1 MNKKQKK
8 NLTRIIIAGILFI
21 ILEFI
26 ELDNKYLS
34 LFSYSIPYLIVGYDI
49 IIKAIKGIINREI
62 FDENFL
68 MFIATIGA
76 IGLGEYEEGVAVM
89 LFYQI
94 GEWFQSY
101 AIGKSRKN
109 IAALMDIRPEKAF
122 KEVDNDLL
130 EVDPSDVN
138 IGDVLVVK
146 VGEKIPIDGIV
157 IYGESTLNT
166 SALTGETKPKD
177 IKINDDVISGCINM
191 TSVIKIKTT
200 KTFEDS
206 TVSKVLDLIEN
217 ATSNKSKSE
226 DFISKFAKYYT
237 PIVCYCALGL
247 AIIPPLFIRFVL
259 NSNVLWSIWM
269 IRAFTFLV
277 ISCPC
282 ALVISIP
289 LTFFAGIGGASKA
302 GILIKGSNYL
312 ESLSKTKYIAFDKTG
327 TMTLGIFEVTTIHNN
342 NLTENELLEYAAYA
356 ETYTTHPIGKSII
369 KEYGKE
375 INKDRIQSIKEIS
388 GQGILAIID
397 NQKVIV
403 GNDRLMNENNIK
415 TIPCDDIGT
424 IVHIAINGEY
434 KGHIHIGD
442 KIKDTSKQAIQE
454 LKNLNMKQVVMLT
467 GDDYNV
473 ANEVSKSIGLDTTYS
488 NLLPHD
494 KVTKLKELLK
504 SKDKNDTLA
513 FVGDGINDAPVIA
526 LADVGIAMGALGSDA
541 AIEAADIVLMDDDPL
556 KVPKAIR
563 IAKKCMRI
571 VYENIYFAI
580 AVKVISLILG
590 AIGYAPMWLAIF
602 ADVGVMIIA
611 VINAIRALGVKSL

>member
-8 NLTRIIIAGILFI
+8 NLIRIIIAGIMFV

-26 ELDNKYLS
+26 EIDNKYLS
-34 LFSYSIPYLIVGYDI
+34 LCLYAIPYLIVGYDI

-68 MFIATIGA
+68 MVVATIGA

-109 IAALMDIRPEKAF
+109 IAALMDIRPEYAY
-122 KEVDNDLL
+122 KEENN
-130 EVDPSDVN
+130 EIMEIDPSEVN
-138 IGDVLVVK
+138 IGDILVVK
-146 VGEKIPIDGIV
+146 VGEKVPVDGIV
-157 IYGESTLNT
+157 VYGETSLNT
-166 SALTGETKPKD
+166 SALTGESKPKD
-177 IKINDDVISGCINM
+177 VKINDEVISGCINM
-191 TSVIKIKTT
+191 TSVIKIRTT

-226 DFISKFAKYYT
+226 DFISKFARYYT
-237 PIVCYCALGL
+237 PIVCFCALGL
-247 AIIPPLFIRFVL
+247 AIIPTLYVELVL
-259 NSNVLWSIWM
+259 HGGWTWSTWIF
-269 IRAFTFLV
+269 RAFTFLV

-302 GILIKGSNYL
+302 GVLIKGSNHL
-312 ESLSKTKYIAFDKTG
+312 EDLSKTKYIAFDKTG
-327 TMTLGIFEVTTIHNN
+327 TITLGIFEVTTIHNN
-342 NLTENELLEYAAYA
+342 DLSEDELLEYAAYA
-356 ETYTTHPIGKSII
+356 EVYTNHPIGKSII

-375 INKDRIQSIKEIS
+375 IDKSKIQSIKEIS
-388 GQGILAIID
+388 GQGIIA
-397 NQKVIV
+397 VINNANVLV
-403 GNDRLMNENNIK
+403 GNETLMANNNIK
-415 TIPCDDIGT
+415 IIPCDDLGT

-442 KIKDTSKQAIQE
+442 KIKPTSKQTISE
-454 LKNLNMKQVVMLT
+454 LKNSGIKETIMLT
-467 GDDYNV
+467 GDDENV
-473 ANEVSKSIGLDTTYS
+473 ANTFAKEIGLDKVYA
-488 NLLPHD
+488 NLLPQD
-494 KVTKLKELLK
+494 KVSKIQELI
-504 SKDKNDTLA
+504 SKKQNNETVS

-556 KVPKAIR
+556 KVSKAIK

-571 VYENIYFAI
+571 VYENISFAI
-580 AVKVISLILG
+580 GVKVISLVLG
-590 AIGYAPMWLAIF
+590 ALGYAPMWLAIF
-602 ADVGVMIIA
+602 ADVGVMIID
-611 VINAIRALGVKSL
+611 VINAIRALGVKNL

>member
-8 NLTRIIIAGILFI
+8 NLIRIIIAGIMFV

-26 ELDNKYLS
+26 EIDNKYLS
-34 LFSYSIPYLIVGYDI
+34 LCLYAIPYLIVGYDI

-68 MFIATIGA
+68 MVVATIGA

-109 IAALMDIRPEKAF
+109 IAALMDIRPEYAY
-122 KEVDNDLL
+122 KEENN
-130 EVDPSDVN
+130 EIMEIDPSEVN
-138 IGDVLVVK
+138 IGDILVVK
-146 VGEKIPIDGIV
+146 VGEKVPVDGIV
-157 IYGESTLNT
+157 VYGETSLNT
-166 SALTGETKPKD
+166 SALTGESKPKD
-177 IKINDDVISGCINM
+177 VKINDEVISGCINM
-191 TSVIKIKTT
+191 TSVIKIRTT

-237 PIVCYCALGL
+237 PIVCFCALGL
-247 AIIPPLFIRFVL
+247 AIIPTLYVELVL
-259 NSNVLWSIWM
+259 HGGWTWSTWIF
-269 IRAFTFLV
+269 RAFTFLV

-302 GILIKGSNYL
+302 GVLIKGSNHL
-312 ESLSKTKYIAFDKTG
+312 EDLSKTKYIAFDKTG
-327 TMTLGIFEVTTIHNN
+327 TITLGIFEVTTIHNN
-342 NLTENELLEYAAYA
+342 DLSEDELLEYAAYA
-356 ETYTTHPIGKSII
+356 EVYTNHPIGKSII

-375 INKDRIQSIKEIS
+375 IDKSKIQSIKEIS
-388 GQGILAIID
+388 GQGISAEINNANVL
-397 NQKVIV
+397 V
-403 GNDRLMNENNIK
+403 GNETLMANNNIK
-415 TIPCDDIGT
+415 IIPCNDLGT

-442 KIKDTSKQAIQE
+442 KIKPTSKQAISE
-454 LKNLNMKQVVMLT
+454 LKNSGIKETIMLT
-467 GDDYNV
+467 GDDENV
-473 ANEVSKSIGLDTTYS
+473 ANTFAKEIGLDKVYA
-488 NLLPHD
+488 NLLPQD
-494 KVTKLKELLK
+494 KVSKIQELI
-504 SKDKNDTLA
+504 SKKQNNETVS

-556 KVPKAIR
+556 KVSKAIK

-571 VYENIYFAI
+571 VYENISFAI
-580 AVKVISLILG
+580 GVKVISLVLG
-590 AIGYAPMWLAIF
+590 ALGYAPMWLAIF
-602 ADVGVMIIA
+602 ADVGVMIID
-611 VINAIRALGVKSL
+611 VINAIRALGVKNL

>member
-8 NLTRIIIAGILFI
+8 NLIRIIIAGIMFV

-26 ELDNKYLS
+26 EIDNKYLS
-34 LFSYSIPYLIVGYDI
+34 LCLYAIPYLIVGYDI

-68 MFIATIGA
+68 MVVATIGA

-109 IAALMDIRPEKAF
+109 IAALMDIRPEYAY
-122 KEVDNDLL
+122 KEENN
-130 EVDPSDVN
+130 EIMEIDPSEVN
-138 IGDVLVVK
+138 IGDILVVK
-146 VGEKIPIDGIV
+146 VGEKVPVDGIV
-157 IYGESTLNT
+157 VYGETSLNT
-166 SALTGETKPKD
+166 SALTGESKPKD
-177 IKINDDVISGCINM
+177 VKINDEVISGCINM
-191 TSVIKIKTT
+191 TSVIKIRTT

-237 PIVCYCALGL
+237 PIVCFCALGL
-247 AIIPPLFIRFVL
+247 AIIPTLYVELVL
-259 NSNVLWSIWM
+259 HGGWTWSTWIF
-269 IRAFTFLV
+269 RAFTFLV

-302 GILIKGSNYL
+302 GVLIKGSNHL
-312 ESLSKTKYIAFDKTG
+312 EDLSKTKYIAFDKTG
-327 TMTLGIFEVTTIHNN
+327 TITLGIFEVTTIHNN
-342 NLTENELLEYAAYA
+342 DLSEDELLEYAAYA
-356 ETYTTHPIGKSII
+356 EVYTNHPIGKSII

-375 INKDRIQSIKEIS
+375 IDKSKIQSIKEIS
-388 GQGILAIID
+388 GQGISAEINNANVL
-397 NQKVIV
+397 V
-403 GNDRLMNENNIK
+403 GNETLMANNNIK
-415 TIPCDDIGT
+415 IIPCDDLGT
-424 IVHIAINGEY
+424 IIHIAINGEY

-442 KIKDTSKQAIQE
+442 KIKPTSKQAISE
-454 LKNLNMKQVVMLT
+454 LKNSGIKETIMLT
-467 GDDYNV
+467 GDDENV
-473 ANEVSKSIGLDTTYS
+473 ANTFAKEIGLDKVYA
-488 NLLPHD
+488 NLLPQD
-494 KVTKLKELLK
+494 KVSKIQELI
-504 SKDKNDTLA
+504 SKKQNNETVS

-556 KVPKAIR
+556 KISKAIK

-571 VYENIYFAI
+571 VYENISFAI
-580 AVKVISLILG
+580 GVKVISLVLG
-590 AIGYAPMWLAIF
+590 ALGYAPMWLAIF
-602 ADVGVMIIA
+602 ADVGVMIID
-611 VINAIRALGVKSL
+611 VINAIRALGVKNL

>member
-8 NLTRIIIAGILFI
+8 NLIRIIIAGIMFV

-26 ELDNKYLS
+26 EIDNKYLS
-34 LFSYSIPYLIVGYDI
+34 LCLYAIPYLIVGYDI

-68 MFIATIGA
+68 MVVATIGA

-109 IAALMDIRPEKAF
+109 IAALMDIRPEYAY
-122 KEVDNDLL
+122 KEENN
-130 EVDPSDVN
+130 EIMEIDPSEVN
-138 IGDVLVVK
+138 IGDILVVK
-146 VGEKIPIDGIV
+146 VGEKVPVDGIV
-157 IYGESTLNT
+157 VYGETSLNT
-166 SALTGETKPKD
+166 SALTGESKPKD
-177 IKINDDVISGCINM
+177 VKINDEVISGCINM
-191 TSVIKIKTT
+191 TSVIKIRTT

-226 DFISKFAKYYT
+226 DFISKFARYYT
-237 PIVCYCALGL
+237 PIVCFCALGL
-247 AIIPPLFIRFVL
+247 AIIPTLYVELVL
-259 NSNVLWSIWM
+259 HGGWTWSTWIF
-269 IRAFTFLV
+269 RAFTFLV

-302 GILIKGSNYL
+302 GVLIKGSNHL
-312 ESLSKTKYIAFDKTG
+312 EDLSKTKYIAFDKTG
-327 TMTLGIFEVTTIHNN
+327 TITLGIFEVTTIHNN
-342 NLTENELLEYAAYA
+342 DLSEDELLEYAAYA
-356 ETYTTHPIGKSII
+356 EVYTNHPIGKSII

-375 INKDRIQSIKEIS
+375 IDKSKIQSIKEIS
-388 GQGILAIID
+388 GQGISAEINNANVL
-397 NQKVIV
+397 V
-403 GNDRLMNENNIK
+403 GNETLMANNNIK
-415 TIPCDDIGT
+415 IIPCDDLGT

-442 KIKDTSKQAIQE
+442 KIKPTSKQTISE
-454 LKNLNMKQVVMLT
+454 LKNSGIKETIMLT
-467 GDDYNV
+467 GDDENV
-473 ANEVSKSIGLDTTYS
+473 ANTFAKEIGLDKVYA
-488 NLLPHD
+488 NLLPQD
-494 KVTKLKELLK
+494 KVSKIQELI
-504 SKDKNDTLA
+504 SKKQNNETVS

-556 KVPKAIR
+556 KISKAIK

-571 VYENIYFAI
+571 VYENISFAI
-580 AVKVISLILG
+580 GVKVISLVLG
-590 AIGYAPMWLAIF
+590 ALGYAPMWLAIF
-602 ADVGVMIIA
+602 ADVGVMIID
-611 VINAIRALGVKSL
+611 VINAIRALGVKNL

>member
-8 NLTRIIIAGILFI
+8 NLIRIIIAGIMFI

-26 ELDNKYLS
+26 EIDNKYLS
-34 LFSYSIPYLIVGYDI
+34 LCLYAIPYLIVGYDI

-68 MFIATIGA
+68 MVVATIGA

-109 IAALMDIRPEKAF
+109 IAALMDIRPEYAY
-122 KEVDNDLL
+122 KEENN
-130 EVDPSDVN
+130 EIMEIDPSEVN
-138 IGDVLVVK
+138 IGDILVVK
-146 VGEKIPIDGIV
+146 VGEKVPVDGIV
-157 IYGESTLNT
+157 VYGETSLNT
-166 SALTGETKPKD
+166 SALTGESKPKD
-177 IKINDDVISGCINM
+177 VKINDEVISGCINM
-191 TSVIKIKTT
+191 TSVIKIRTT

-226 DFISKFAKYYT
+226 DFISKFARYYT
-237 PIVCYCALGL
+237 PIVCFCALGL
-247 AIIPPLFIRFVL
+247 AIIPTLYVELVL
-259 NSNVLWSIWM
+259 HGGWTWSTWIF
-269 IRAFTFLV
+269 RAFTFLV

-302 GILIKGSNYL
+302 GVLIKGSNHL
-312 ESLSKTKYIAFDKTG
+312 EDLSKTKYIAFDKTG
-327 TMTLGIFEVTTIHNN
+327 TITLGIFEVTTIHNN
-342 NLTENELLEYAAYA
+342 DLSEDELLEYAAYA
-356 ETYTTHPIGKSII
+356 EVYTNHPIGKSII

-375 INKDRIQSIKEIS
+375 IDKSKIQSIKEIS
-388 GQGILAIID
+388 GQGINA
-397 NQKVIV
+397 VINNANVLV
-403 GNDRLMNENNIK
+403 GNETLMANNNIK
-415 TIPCDDIGT
+415 IIPCDDLGT

-442 KIKDTSKQAIQE
+442 KIKPTSKQAISE
-454 LKNLNMKQVVMLT
+454 LKNSGIKETIMLT
-467 GDDYNV
+467 GDDENV
-473 ANEVSKSIGLDTTYS
+473 ANTFAKEIGLDKVYA
-488 NLLPHD
+488 NLLPQD
-494 KVTKLKELLK
+494 KVSKIQELI
-504 SKDKNDTLA
+504 SKKQNNETVS

-556 KVPKAIR
+556 KVSKAIK

-571 VYENIYFAI
+571 VYENISFAI
-580 AVKVISLILG
+580 GVKVISLVLG
-590 AIGYAPMWLAIF
+590 ALGYAPMWLAIF
-602 ADVGVMIIA
+602 ADVGVMIID
-611 VINAIRALGVKSL
+611 VINAIRALGVKNL

>member
-8 NLTRIIIAGILFI
+8 NLIRIIIAGIMFI

-26 ELDNKYLS
+26 EIDNKYLS
-34 LFSYSIPYLIVGYDI
+34 LCLYAIPYLIVGYDI

-68 MFIATIGA
+68 MVVATIGA

-109 IAALMDIRPEKAF
+109 IAALMDIRPEYAY
-122 KEVDNDLL
+122 KEENN
-130 EVDPSDVN
+130 EIMEINPSEVN
-138 IGDVLVVK
+138 IGDILVIK
-146 VGEKIPIDGIV
+146 VGEKVPVDGIV
-157 IYGESTLNT
+157 VYGETSLNT
-166 SALTGETKPKD
+166 SALTGESKPKD
-177 IKINDDVISGCINM
+177 VKINDEVISGCINM
-191 TSVIKIKTT
+191 TSVIKIRTT

-226 DFISKFAKYYT
+226 DFISKFARYYT
-237 PIVCYCALGL
+237 PIVCFCALGL
-247 AIIPPLFIRFVL
+247 AIIPTLYVELVL
-259 NSNVLWSIWM
+259 HGGWTWSTWIF
-269 IRAFTFLV
+269 RAFTFLV

-302 GILIKGSNYL
+302 GVLIKGSNHL
-312 ESLSKTKYIAFDKTG
+312 EDLSKTKYIAFDKTG
-327 TMTLGIFEVTTIHNN
+327 TITLGIFEVTTIHNN
-342 NLTENELLEYAAYA
+342 DLSEDELLEYAAYA
-356 ETYTTHPIGKSII
+356 EVYTNHPIGKSII

-375 INKDRIQSIKEIS
+375 IDKSKIQSIKEIS
-388 GQGILAIID
+388 GQGINA
-397 NQKVIV
+397 VINNANVLV
-403 GNDRLMNENNIK
+403 GNETLMANNNIK
-415 TIPCDDIGT
+415 IIPCDDLGT

-442 KIKDTSKQAIQE
+442 KIKPTSKQAISE
-454 LKNLNMKQVVMLT
+454 LKNSGIKETIMLT
-467 GDDYNV
+467 GDDEKV
-473 ANEVSKSIGLDTTYS
+473 ANTFAKEIGLDKVYA
-488 NLLPHD
+488 NLLPQD
-494 KVTKLKELLK
+494 KVSKIQELI
-504 SKDKNDTLA
+504 SKKQNNETVS

-526 LADVGIAMGALGSDA
+526 LADVGIAMGTLGSDA

-556 KVPKAIR
+556 KVSKAIK

-571 VYENIYFAI
+571 VYENISFAI
-580 AVKVISLILG
+580 GVKVISLVLG
-590 AIGYAPMWLAIF
+590 ALGYAPMWLAIF
-602 ADVGVMIIA
+602 ADVGVMIID
-611 VINAIRALGVKSL
+611 VINAIRALGVKNL

>member
-8 NLTRIIIAGILFI
+8 NLIRIIIAGIMFV
-21 ILEFI
+21 ILKVVEI
-26 ELDNKYLS
+26 DDQYLS
-34 LFSYSIPYLIVGYDI
+34 LCLFAIPYIIVGYDI
-49 IIKAIKGIINREI
+49 IIKALKGIINREI

-68 MFIATIGA
+68 MVVATIGA

-101 AIGKSRKN
+101 AIGRSRKN
-109 IAALMDIRPEKAF
+109 IAALMDIRPEYAY
-122 KEVDNDLL
+122 KEENNVII
-130 EVDPSDVN
+130 EVDPSEVQ
-138 IGDVLVVK
+138 IGDIIVVK
-146 VGEKIPIDGIV
+146 VGDKIPVDGIV
-157 IYGESTLNT
+157 VYGETSLNT
-166 SALTGETKPKD
+166 SALTGESKPKD
-177 IKINDDVISGCINM
+177 VKLNDEVISGCINM

-237 PIVCYCALGL
+237 PVVCYCALAL
-247 AIIPPLFIRFVL
+247 AIIPPLFIKLVL
-259 NSNVLWSIWM
+259 NGGWTWSTWVF
-269 IRAFTFLV
+269 RAFTFLV

-302 GILIKGSNYL
+302 GVLIKGSNHL
-312 ESLSKTKYIAFDKTG
+312 EDLSKTKYIAFDKTG

-342 NLTENELLEYAAYA
+342 DLTQEELLEYAAYA
-356 ETYTTHPIGKSII
+356 EAYTNHPIGKSII
-369 KEYGKE
+369 KEYGKD
-375 INKDRIQSIKEIS
+375 IDKNRIKSIKEVS
-388 GQGILAIID
+388 GQGIIALID
-397 NQKVIV
+397 DTNVLV
-403 GNDRLMNENNIK
+403 GNELFMNNNNIE
-415 TIPCDDIGT
+415 IISCDDLGT
-424 IVHIAINGEY
+424 IVHIAIDGKY

-442 KIKDTSKQAIQE
+442 KIKPTSKQAIAQ
-454 LKNLNMKQVVMLT
+454 LKRLGIKQTVMLT
-467 GDDYNV
+467 GDEKSIASQI
-473 ANEVSKSIGLDTTYS
+473 ANTIGLDKVYS
-488 NLLPHD
+488 ELLPQD
-494 KVTKLKELLK
+494 KVNRIQDLLDTKQDNE
-504 SKDKNDTLA
+504 TVA

-541 AIEAADIVLMDDDPL
+541 AIEAADIVLMDDDPI
-556 KVPKAIR
+556 KVSKAIA

-580 AVKVISLILG
+580 AVKIISLILG
-590 AIGYAPMWLAIF
+590 AFGYAPMWLAIF
-602 ADVGVMIIA
+602 ADVGVMIID
-611 VINAIRALGVKSL
+611 VINAIRALNVRNI

>member
-8 NLTRIIIAGILFI
+8 NLIRIIIAGIMFI

-26 ELDNKYLS
+26 EIDNKYLS
-34 LFSYSIPYLIVGYDI
+34 LCLYAIPYLIVGYDI

-68 MFIATIGA
+68 MVVATIGA

-109 IAALMDIRPEKAF
+109 IAALMDIRPEYAY
-122 KEVDNDLL
+122 KEENN
-130 EVDPSDVN
+130 EIMEIDPSEVN
-138 IGDVLVVK
+138 IGDILVVK
-146 VGEKIPIDGIV
+146 VGEKVPVDGIV
-157 IYGESTLNT
+157 VYGETSLNT
-166 SALTGETKPKD
+166 SALTGESKPKD
-177 IKINDDVISGCINM
+177 VKINDEVISGCINM
-191 TSVIKIKTT
+191 TSVIKIRTT

-226 DFISKFAKYYT
+226 DFISKFARYYT
-237 PIVCYCALGL
+237 PIVCFCALGL
-247 AIIPPLFIRFVL
+247 AIIPTLYVELVL
-259 NSNVLWSIWM
+259 HGGWTWSTWIF
-269 IRAFTFLV
+269 RAFTFLV

-302 GILIKGSNYL
+302 GVLIKGSNHL
-312 ESLSKTKYIAFDKTG
+312 EDLSKTKYIAFDKTG
-327 TMTLGIFEVTTIHNN
+327 TITLGIFEVTTIHNN
-342 NLTENELLEYAAYA
+342 DLSEDELLEYAAYD
-356 ETYTTHPIGKSII
+356 EVYTNHPIGKSII

-375 INKDRIQSIKEIS
+375 IDKSKIQSIKEIS
-388 GQGILAIID
+388 GQGISAEINNANVL
-397 NQKVIV
+397 V
-403 GNDRLMNENNIK
+403 GNETLMANNNIK
-415 TIPCDDIGT
+415 IIPCDDLGT

-442 KIKDTSKQAIQE
+442 KIKPTSKQAISE
-454 LKNLNMKQVVMLT
+454 LKNSGIKETIMLT
-467 GDDYNV
+467 GDDENV
-473 ANEVSKSIGLDTTYS
+473 ANTFAKEIGLDKVYA
-488 NLLPHD
+488 NLLPQD
-494 KVTKLKELLK
+494 KVSKIQELI
-504 SKDKNDTLA
+504 SKKQNNETVS

-556 KVPKAIR
+556 KVSKAIK

-571 VYENIYFAI
+571 VYENISFAI
-580 AVKVISLILG
+580 GVKVISLVLG
-590 AIGYAPMWLAIF
+590 ALGYAPMWLAIF
-602 ADVGVMIIA
+602 ADVGVMIID
-611 VINAIRALGVKSL
+611 VINAIRALGVKNL

>member
-8 NLTRIIIAGILFI
+8 NLIRIIIAGIMFI
-21 ILEFI
+21 ILKLVEV
-26 ELDNKYLS
+26 DNQLLS
-34 LFSYSIPYLIVGYDI
+34 LCLFAIPYIIVGYDI

-68 MFIATIGA
+68 MVVATIGA

-109 IAALMDIRPEKAF
+109 IATLMDIRPEYAY
-122 KEVDNDLL
+122 KEENNEIIEIHPG
-130 EVDPSDVN
+130 EVQ
-138 IGDVLVVK
+138 IGDIIVVK
-146 VGEKIPIDGIV
+146 VGDKVPIDGIV
-157 IYGESTLNT
+157 IYGESSLNT
-166 SALTGETKPKD
+166 SALTGESKPRD
-177 IKINDDVISGCINM
+177 VKINDEVISGCINM
-191 TSVIKIKTT
+191 TSTIKIKTT

-217 ATSNKSKSE
+217 ATSNKAKSE
-226 DFISKFAKYYT
+226 DFISKFARYYT
-237 PIVCYCALGL
+237 PIVCYCALAL
-247 AIIPPLFIRFVL
+247 AVIPPLFIKFVL
-259 NSNVLWSIWM
+259 NGGWTWSTWIF
-269 IRAFTFLV
+269 RAFTFLV

-302 GILIKGSNYL
+302 GVLIKGSNHL
-312 ESLSKTKYIAFDKTG
+312 EDLSKTKYMAFDKTG

-342 NLTENELLEYAAYA
+342 DLTEEELLEYAAYA
-356 ETYTTHPIGKSII
+356 EVYTNHPIGKSII

-375 INKDRIQSIKEIS
+375 IDKNRIKSIKEIS
-388 GQGILAIID
+388 GQGINAIID
-397 NQKVIV
+397 ETNILV
-403 GNDRLMNENNIK
+403 GNETLMNSNNID

-424 IVHIAINGEY
+424 IVHIAIDGKY

-442 KIKDTSKQAIQE
+442 KIKPTSKQAITQ
-454 LKNLNMKQVVMLT
+454 LKKLGIKQTVMLT
-467 GDDYNV
+467 GDDEEIANQIGNTIGIDNV
-473 ANEVSKSIGLDTTYS
+473 YASLLPQDKVSKIHD
-488 NLLPHD
+488 LLNI
-494 KVTKLKELLK
+494 KQNNETV
-504 SKDKNDTLA
+504 A

-556 KVPKAIR
+556 KVSKAIT
-563 IAKKCMRI
+563 ISKKCMRI

-580 AVKVISLILG
+580 AVKIISLILG
-590 AIGYAPMWLAIF
+590 ALGYAPMWLAIF
-602 ADVGVMIIA
+602 ADVGVMVID
-611 VINAIRALGVKSL
+611 VINAIRALNVRNI